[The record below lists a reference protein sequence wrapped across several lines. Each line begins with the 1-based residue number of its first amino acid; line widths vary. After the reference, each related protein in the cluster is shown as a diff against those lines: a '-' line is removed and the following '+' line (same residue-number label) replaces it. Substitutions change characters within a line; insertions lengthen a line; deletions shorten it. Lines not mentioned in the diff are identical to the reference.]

1 MSEAGTDYIYL
12 PDLKFTVGGTEHTA
26 DGLLCPTQYGGYLTR
41 LFLAEQVPG
50 RGQNWTTHLV
60 CGRNW
65 HTWSW
70 NGVPANFSL
79 PQILSAH
86 LGALR

>member
-1 MSEAGTDYIYL
+1 MSEAGIDYVYL
-12 PDLKFTVGGTEHTA
+12 PALKFTVGGTERTS
-26 DGLLCPTQYGGYLTR
+26 DGLLCPTQFGGYLTR
-41 LFLAEQVPG
+41 LFLLEPVRE
-50 RGQNWTTHLV
+50 RGQNWTSHMI

-70 NGVPANFSL
+70 QGVSATLSL
-79 PQILSAH
+79 PQMLAAH